1 MSHWNHRIV
10 KKYFHETDETYF
22 TIHEAHYN
30 DNGDLYGYT
39 ESGVDPC
46 GESLEALRETLHM
59 MLRAL
64 DKPVLVDGEV
74 EFSSPTDFD
83 EAVDHE

>member
-1 MSHWNHRIV
+1 MSHWNHRV
-10 KKYFHETDETYF
+10 VTQYFPETDETYF

-46 GESLEALRETLHM
+46 GESLEELREILHM

-64 DKPVLVDGEV
+64 DTPILVDGEV
-74 EFSSPTDFD
+74 EFASLTDED
-83 EAVDHE
+83 EDNE